1 MKLTVNVSVIHDAT
15 ASSVPIQ
22 KIPSKIPVTLSAD
35 ENKPHT
41 NRLFVSPAAWKIE
54 PEEDRIIWMPTD
66 NVSIWNIGIDG
77 IHWSP
82 KIINVTSLAVK

>member
-41 NRLFVSPAAWKIE
+41 NRLLYRQLLEKSNQRKTE
-54 PEEDRIIWMPTD
+54 
-66 NVSIWNIGIDG
+66 
-77 IHWSP
+77 
-82 KIINVTSLAVK
+82 

>member
-41 NRLFVSPAAWKIE
+41 NRLFVSPAA
-54 PEEDRIIWMPTD
+54 
-66 NVSIWNIGIDG
+66 
-77 IHWSP
+77 
-82 KIINVTSLAVK
+82 